1 MMATQQ
7 TTDTA
12 KNDGS
17 DLQNTPMVF
26 SFVGGIRYR
35 EQYEQDNSTISHS
48 SGLWNFANHV
58 SNVPSFQEVFAL
70 IISISNGIKIERNH
84 RSITTYIS

>member
-1 MMATQQ
+1 MMSSTRQKLGAAATKIHLCGEGMGREANLNISMMATQQ

-17 DLQNTPMVF
+17 DLQNTPIVS

-35 EQYEQDNSTISHS
+35 EQYEQDNLTISHS
-48 SGLWNFANHV
+48 SGL
-58 SNVPSFQEVFAL
+58 
-70 IISISNGIKIERNH
+70 
-84 RSITTYIS
+84 